1 VTAIGF
7 CKDFKGV
14 NIMKVRNLIF
24 LIMGFISY
32 FALQYAVVSYDHTKS
47 HKSFNL
53 AMVQRFEEY
62 FKGGANDE
70 KFKNYQFTF
79 TDKSAIGHSGKHK
92 LTGLALTNS
101 GYFDATI
108 ENTNVSMLP
117 REWIEHGGFSADEPQ
132 IPAATRH
139 FYDPVKLSGHHYLTN
154 RGTYWEGI
162 YPNPGID
169 AIEWALGDTEKGKGN
184 SYSLDWG
191 KTYMRLG
198 LITKDSVKR
207 NTYFAKAYRC
217 LGEVLHNTADMGL
230 PSHVRND
237 SHAAPVGLTLGNLS
251 NFGSPDP
258 HEELFGPYL
267 VERFMNDN
275 PDPELEGIFNNAQS
289 IRTINESLAKF
300 TNKNF
305 FTNETIN
312 GIQILSNGKTKA
324 IKPING
330 KDGLY
335 FEPQIEKIN
344 YNVNN
349 YSYSKVFPSGRTVIL
364 ARDRWYFGMGQC
376 YPFVDKISAVS
387 QSSELV
393 PNIIYAGIN
402 IIRLFLPHLKVEME
416 NIDDL
421 SDSVNVK
428 VTHIPDSEYKSKF
441 DYSGPVRF
449 MVNNKLHDSI
459 LVIDHGEF
467 KGVLP
472 FQVKN
477 GDKIKAFLD
486 LPGFVVNAEKETV
499 IKMNPLW
506 GIWHI
511 REVLE
516 SSNDP
521 AAPKKGTVFS
531 GTRFYRVLS
540 SGLVRITHLDG
551 SNLMQLKLE
560 NTGLDFLIT
569 GSSSTDTYYQAGNL
583 NSNQEN
589 WSAYTVRE
597 YRQGDVIYNRK
608 YNSTGSRKPLGSKV
622 NQNLDSDETL
632 DFNQL
637 SGK

>member
-1 VTAIGF
+1 MVIGY
-7 CKDFKGV
+7 CKDFKGA

-24 LIMGFISY
+24 VLIGFISY
-32 FALQYAVVSYDHTKS
+32 FVLQYAVVSYDHIKS
-47 HKSFNL
+47 HKSFNM
-53 AMVQRFEEY
+53 AMVHVFEEY
-62 FKGGANDE
+62 FKGGANEE

-79 TDKSAIGHSGKHK
+79 TDKSAIGLAGKHK

-117 REWIEHGGFSADEPQ
+117 REWIEHGGYSADEPQ
-132 IPAATRH
+132 IPSATKH
-139 FYDPVKLSGHHYLTN
+139 FYDPIALKGVHYLTN
-154 RGTYWEGI
+154 RGTYWEGL
-162 YPNPGID
+162 YPNPGIN
-169 AIEWALGDTEKGKGN
+169 AIEWALGDTPKGAGN
-184 SYSLDWG
+184 SWSLERG
-191 KTYMRLG
+191 RTYMQIALME
-198 LITKDSVKR
+198 KDSTEK
-207 NTYFAKAYRC
+207 NKYFAYAYRC

-237 SHAAPVGLTLGNLS
+237 SHAAPVGLTLGKLS

-258 HEELFGPYL
+258 HEELFAPYL
-267 VERFMNDN
+267 VERYMNDS
-275 PDPELEGIFNNAQS
+275 PDPNLSDIFNNAQS
-289 IRTINESLAKF
+289 IRTINESLAIF
-300 TNKNF
+300 TNKYF

-312 GIQILSNGKTKA
+312 GIQLLSNGKTKA
-324 IKPING
+324 IAPING
-330 KDGLY
+330 ADGLY
-335 FEPQIEKIN
+335 PEPRLENIN
-344 YNVNN
+344 YDNYN
-349 YSYSKVFPSGRTVIL
+349 YSYNKVFPSGRTVIL
-364 ARDRWYFGMGQC
+364 ARDRWYFGMGQT
-376 YPFVDKISAVS
+376 YPFVDKVSIVS

-393 PNIIYAGIN
+393 PNIIHAGIN
-402 IIRLFLPHLKVEME
+402 VIRLFIPHLKVEME

-421 SDSVNVK
+421 SDSVNVT

-459 LVIDHGEF
+459 LYIEYGEF
-467 KGVLP
+467 EGVLP
-472 FQVKN
+472 FQIKN

-511 REVLE
+511 REVLD

-531 GTRFYRVLS
+531 GTRFYRVLP

-569 GSSSTDTYYQAGNL
+569 GSSSTDMYYQAGNL

-597 YRQGDVIYNRK
+597 YKQGNVFYNRK
-608 YNSTGSRKPLGSKV
+608 YNSTGSRKPIGSKI
-622 NQNLDSDETL
+622 NGNLHTDEIL
-632 DFNQL
+632 DYGPF
-637 SGK
+637 SEK